1 MRKLAFGAVVGLA
14 LAFSMTPAVAQV
26 MSAPQPA
33 AATPPLPTPKDVRYP
48 GVLTLD
54 VDATDLDRKIFWIK
68 ETIPVAKAGPL
79 ILLYPEWIMGN
90 HAPRG
95 PLANFTGLKITA
107 NGKPVKWVRD
117 PVEVFAYHI
126 DVPTGVKQL
135 DIEAQALTPI
145 ESAQGG
151 FAITREMLRLNWY
164 VGALYPAGYF
174 ARQVMIDAS
183 VKLPAGWDFGTAL
196 DVAATSGGVTK
207 FKTVQFDQLLDS
219 PLLAGKYL
227 RKYDLDPGGRSRV
240 TLNTAGDAPDMVD
253 AKPEQIEVLREL
265 VRQADKLHG
274 ARHYNHYDFLLSVSD
289 KLAGAGIEHQ
299 RSSDNGTNSNYFRQW
314 DQHSVSRDLLAHEY
328 THSWDGKYR
337 RGADLW
343 TANFN
348 TPMRNSLLWV
358 YEGQTQ
364 YWGYVLAA
372 RSGLLTKQETLDS
385 LAGVAAQYQTQA
397 GRLWRPLLDTTNDP
411 IIAAR
416 RPAPWRDQQRSEDYY
431 REGQLIWLDVDTLLR
446 EKSGGKKSLDDFAR
460 AFYGVNDGD
469 WGQLTYEWKD
479 VVATLN
485 KILPYDWD
493 AFLKVRVLDVAPKAP
508 LDGFERGGYRLV
520 YAEKPSD
527 SARAAEA
534 RSRGANLQ
542 YSIGLSVD
550 AGGRIT
556 SVVWDGPAFKAG
568 LTPGVTILAVNGL
581 AYEPD
586 RLREAVGASKTTPIE
601 LLLKDDA
608 IFKTVKLSYNG
619 GARYPKLQRIEGTP
633 ALLDDILK
641 AK

>member
-1 MRKLAFGAVVGLA
+1 MRKLAVGAALGLA
-14 LAFSMTPAVAQV
+14 LALSMTPAMAQV

-33 AATPPLPTPKDVRYP
+33 TATAPLPAPRDVRYP

-54 VDATDLDRKIFWIK
+54 IDATDLARKIFWIK
-68 ETIPVAKAGPL
+68 ETIPVAKSGPL

-107 NGKPVKWVRD
+107 NGKPVRWVRD
-117 PVEVFAYHI
+117 PVEVFAYHV
-126 DVPTGVKQL
+126 DVPAGVKQL

-145 ESAQGG
+145 EAAQGG
-151 FAITREMLRLNWY
+151 FAMTQEMLRLNWY
-164 VGALYPAGYF
+164 VGALYPAGYYS
-174 ARQVMIDAS
+174 RQVMIDAS

-196 DVAATSGGVTK
+196 DSASTSGGVTK

-219 PLLAGKYL
+219 PLLAGKFL

-299 RSSDNGTNSNYFRQW
+299 RSSDNGTGSNYFRQW
-314 DQHSVSRDLLAHEY
+314 DQHAISRDLLAHEY

-343 TANFN
+343 TPNFN

-385 LAGVAAQYQTQA
+385 LAGVAAQYETQA
-397 GRLWRPLLDTTNDP
+397 GRQWRPLVDTTNDP

-416 RPAPWRDQQRSEDYY
+416 RAAPWRDQQRSEDYY

-479 VVATLN
+479 VVATL
-485 KILPYDWD
+485 KTILPYDWD
-493 AFLKVRVLDVAPKAP
+493 TFLKARVLDVAPKAP
-508 LDGFERGGYRLV
+508 LGGFERGGYKLV
-520 YAEKPSD
+520 YAEKPND

-542 YSIGLSVD
+542 YSIGLSAD
-550 AGGRIT
+550 AGGKIT
-556 SVVWDGPAFKAG
+556 SVVWDGPAFKSG
-568 LTPGVTILAVNGL
+568 LTPAVTILAVNGL

-586 RLREAVGASKTTPIE
+586 RLRGAVAASKTTPVE
-601 LLLKDDA
+601 LLVKDDA
-608 IFKTVKLSYNG
+608 IFKTVKLAYNS
-619 GARYPKLQRIEGTP
+619 GARYPTLQRIEGKP
-633 ALLDDILK
+633 ALLDEILK